1 MTIRVNPDMV
11 ILAREYRGLTQE
23 QLGRALGVTQAK
35 IAKIEGG
42 LQIDVSEAQAEL
54 LCDALSFPVKFF
66 QQNEELLGW
75 GSSAYYYRKKASI
88 TAVDRK
94 RIQGQVNI
102 CRIHLKKLLQS
113 VEIEVNRK
121 LPILDIED
129 EFGGSPVQAARAMRT
144 FWGLPDGPIKNVTAL
159 IESAGVIVVPMDF
172 GTNSIDATS
181 IRLAEIPPIIFIS
194 TRIPSD
200 RWRWTLAHELAHLLI
215 HEVPNEVMEDQ
226 ADAFAAEFL
235 LPEIELKPQFARI
248 GKIRLQDLANLK
260 PYWKVSMQAL
270 LMRATGLG
278 SLQKNEAQ
286 YLWMQINKLN
296 FRTNEPNPLPK
307 EAVKTY
313 PAIVT
318 FFEEEM
324 KYSKEELASV
334 LNVTPRE
341 LELLHGASGA
351 WKMNQP
357 ALRIVPAS

>member
-1 MTIRVNPDMV
+1 MV
-11 ILAREYRGLTQE
+11 VLAREYRGLTQE

-42 LQIDVSEAQAEL
+42 IQVDVSEVHTEL
-54 LCDALSFPVKFF
+54 LCDTLGFPIKFF
-66 QQNEELLGW
+66 QQNEQLLGW
-75 GSSAYYYRKKASI
+75 GSSAYYYRKKASV

-113 VEIEVNRK
+113 VEIEANRK
-121 LPILDIED
+121 LPILDLED
-129 EFGGSPVQAARAMRT
+129 EFGGSPDQAARAMRS

-181 IRLAEIPPIIFIS
+181 IRLAEIPPVIFIS
-194 TRIPSD
+194 TRISSD
-200 RWRWTLAHELAHLLI
+200 RWRWTLVHELAHLLI
-215 HEVPNEVMEDQ
+215 HQVPTETMEDQ

-270 LMRATGLG
+270 LMRATGLENLKK
-278 SLQKNEAQ
+278 SEAQ
-286 YLWMQINKLN
+286 YLWMQISKLN
-296 FRTNEPNPLPK
+296 YRMNEPNPLPK

-313 PAIVT
+313 PEIMK
-318 FFEEEM
+318 FFEEQME
-324 KYSKEELASV
+324 YSKDDMASV
-334 LNVTPRE
+334 LNITPRE
-341 LELLHGASGA
+341 LESLHGASGA
-351 WKMNQP
+351 WKMSQP